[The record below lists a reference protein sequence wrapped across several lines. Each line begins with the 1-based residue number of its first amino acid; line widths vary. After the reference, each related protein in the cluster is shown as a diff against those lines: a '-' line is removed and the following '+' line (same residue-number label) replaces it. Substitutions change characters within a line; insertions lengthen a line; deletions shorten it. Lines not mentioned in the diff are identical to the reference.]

1 MMKRLLI
8 LSIALS
14 MWWFFSHST
23 LQAYEVETGTIGNT
37 YALKVKN
44 QGTDTLK
51 GVTVTMHSSPSWV
64 LNFSP
69 TYNNLGEI
77 LPSDSA
83 TANFTFDVAPGLDS
97 LDSLD
102 GELEFQITTSSG
114 KLWKKYLL
122 LYVVTRLVNTNPQ
135 SDGACCNG
143 SQYDLYTPGDANG
156 DEKISLSDI
165 IYLINYVFKNG
176 PEPIPFFLAGDMN
189 EDGLVNLADIM
200 ALVNYIFRS
209 P

>member
-1 MMKRLLI
+1 MIKKLLI
-8 LSIALS
+8 FSVALGCLSH
-14 MWWFFSHST
+14 FSLST
-23 LQAYEVETGTIGNT
+23 LQAYEVETGTVGNT
-37 YALKVKN
+37 YGLKIKN
-44 QGTDTLK
+44 EGSDTLK
-51 GVTVTMHSSPSWV
+51 GVTVTLFSSPYWV

-69 TYNNLGEI
+69 TYIDLGNI
-77 LPSDSA
+77 APAGGSA
-83 TANFTFDVAPGLDS
+83 TANFIFDIAPG

-102 GELEFQITTSSG
+102 GELEFRITTLSG

-135 SDGACCNG
+135 SDGSCCNG

-156 DEKISLSDI
+156 DEKISLADI

-176 PEPIPFFLAGDMN
+176 PEPVPFFLSGDMN
-189 EDGLVNLADIM
+189 EDGLVNLTDIM